1 MMDLEALIFDVNGTL
16 IDIETDESLE
26 QIYRAIGHFLAYQGI
41 SLRRWQVRDLYFQ
54 VMKEQFE
61 ATSET
66 FPEFDVVAVWREIV
80 DRHAT
85 DYTRALP
92 LYKLQQLP
100 LCLAEMQRGIAR
112 RRLALFSNVRE
123 MLDHMKERYRLAVV
137 SDAQTAY
144 AIPELRFVG
153 VNEYFEPIVI
163 SGDYGYRKPD
173 PRLFLTALDALHVRP
188 DQAVFIGND
197 RYRDVFGAQQ
207 VRMKTILFCPNG
219 CPGRAGDA
227 EPDYIIRDFEEL
239 PRALEYFE
247 KVD

>member
-1 MMDLEALIFDVNGTL
+1 M
-16 IDIETDESLE
+16 
-26 QIYRAIGHFLAYQGI
+26 
-41 SLRRWQVRDLYFQ
+41 
-54 VMKEQFE
+54 
-61 ATSET
+61 
-66 FPEFDVVAVWREIV
+66 
-80 DRHAT
+80 
-85 DYTRALP
+85 
-92 LYKLQQLP
+92 
-100 LCLAEMQRGIAR
+100 
-112 RRLALFSNVRE
+112 
-123 MLDHMKERYRLAVV
+123 

-163 SGDYGYRKPD
+163 SGDYGYLKPD

-227 EPDYIIRDFEEL
+227 EPNYIIRDFAEL